1 MDLEDELTEAKF
13 IGGES
18 DSAYA
23 ERVRDWKNAIAM
35 CNKEKHIFA
44 QTIGK
49 TKKTLVAL
57 SKKDTV
63 GKALSDIDDDLA
75 SRASSYISHV
85 DKYVASETKPCHMV
99 SKTCPLRLSRL
110 TMLLKSTSLPLRVR
124 LTSRKPCSSKLDND

>member
-85 DKYVASETKPCHMV
+85 DKYVASGDEAKSHGIKDMSAKALKAYHAAEKHVTAAKGKAYV
-99 SKTCPLRLSRL
+99 KKA
-110 TMLLKSTSLPLRVR
+110 MLLQTGQ
-124 LTSRKPCSSKLDND
+124 

>member
-49 TKKTLVAL
+49 TKKIFVAL
-57 SKKDTV
+57 SKKDIV

-75 SRASSYISHV
+75 SRASSYIFYV
-85 DKYVASETKPCHMV
+85 DKYVV
-99 SKTCPLRLSRL
+99 SGDEAKLHGIKDMFVKVFNVYHVVEKHVTAVKGKAYVKKA
-110 TMLLKSTSLPLRVR
+110 MLF
-124 LTSRKPCSSKLDND
+124 